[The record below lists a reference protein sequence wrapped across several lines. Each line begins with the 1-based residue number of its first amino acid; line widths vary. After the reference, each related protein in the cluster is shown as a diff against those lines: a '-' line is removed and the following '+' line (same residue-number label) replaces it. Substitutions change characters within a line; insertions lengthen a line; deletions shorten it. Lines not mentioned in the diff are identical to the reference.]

1 MGIEENNKKLVHQF
15 YELYNQHKLEA
26 AWELMSPEWHSG
38 DFTFEQNKQF
48 DIMLINAFPD
58 VKATILDMVAE
69 GDKVAFIVNG
79 KGTHTGGPYMGIP
92 PTGKK
97 IDMTNTWIVRVVDGK
112 IMEHNGTGSFVVS
125 LQQLGVMPTI
135 PEAIRAYNESQK

>member
-1 MGIEENNKKLVHQF
+1 MGIEENNKVLVHKF
-15 YELYNQHKLEA
+15 YELYSQHKLED

-38 DFTFEQNKQF
+38 DLTFEQNKQF
-48 DIMLINAFPD
+48 DIMLYNAFPD
-58 VKATILDMVAE
+58 VKVTILDMVAE

-97 IDMTNTWIVRVVDGK
+97 MEMTNTWIVRIVDNK
-112 IMEHNGTGSFVVS
+112 IVEHNGTPSFVTS
-125 LQQLGVMPTI
+125 LQQLGIMPTI
-135 PEAIRAYNESQK
+135 PEAIKAYIDTLK

>member
-1 MGIEENNKKLVHQF
+1 MGIEENNKELVHQF
-15 YELYNQHKLEA
+15 YELYNQHNLEA
-26 AWELMSPEWHSG
+26 AWGLMSPEWHSG

-58 VKATILDMVAE
+58 VKSTILDMVAE
-69 GDKVAFIVNG
+69 GDKVAFMVNG

-112 IMEHNGTGSFVVS
+112 IMEHNGTGSFVVT

-135 PEAIRAYNESQK
+135 PDAIRAYNDSLK